1 VTVTEDQDA
10 SRSPARAQF
19 GGGQQHLPPNRQSNR
34 GASKLEFALS
44 PAESIVNNFLIVTF
58 CPTLFYDCL
67 LDRTHPHASPIE
79 RPRKPLCY
87 YRSVMQTGIIGL
99 PQVGKT
105 SLFRILTRARVDTRS
120 APNQAHVG
128 IARVPD
134 SRVARLAEVF
144 KPKKVTY
151 AQIEYVDIGGLQKD
165 REKNSASLVPLRE
178 ADALAHVV
186 RLFVNPA
193 VPHEAGS
200 LDAMR
205 DIESVEIELM
215 LYDLEQAAKRIE
227 RVEKDLKKKKDTI
240 LETEL
245 QLLTRCRKALES
257 ETPLRELEFK
267 PEEQKMLTGFMFLT
281 RKPML
286 YVLNL
291 GDEEAS
297 EVDRVIEKH
306 HLEKLAAKP
315 QTAVVPFCGK
325 IEAELAELSDA
336 EAAEMMSAYGLAES
350 GRDRLIQASYRLLGL
365 ISFLTCGEPECRAWT
380 IERGMNA
387 QKAAGAIHSDIEKN
401 FIKAEVVNWEDLLKA
416 GGFPRAKELG
426 QVRLEGKEY
435 IVQEGDVILFRH
447 AG

>member
-1 VTVTEDQDA
+1 
-10 SRSPARAQF
+10 
-19 GGGQQHLPPNRQSNR
+19 
-34 GASKLEFALS
+34 
-44 PAESIVNNFLIVTF
+44 
-58 CPTLFYDCL
+58 
-67 LDRTHPHASPIE
+67 
-79 RPRKPLCY
+79 
-87 YRSVMQTGIIGL
+87 MQTGIIGL

-105 SLFRILTRARVDTRS
+105 SLFRILTRARVDARS

-134 SRVARLAEVF
+134 ARVAKLAEVF
-144 KPKKVTY
+144 KPKKITY
-151 AQIEYVDIGGLQKD
+151 ATIEYVDIGGLQKD

-186 RLFVNPA
+186 RLFENPA

-200 LDAMR
+200 LDALR
-205 DIESVEIELM
+205 DIGNVDLELI
-215 LYDLEQAAKRIE
+215 LTDLEQCAKRIE
-227 RVEKDLKKKKDTI
+227 RVEKDLKKKKETI
-240 LETEL
+240 LETESG
-245 QLLTRCRKALES
+245 LLNRCRLALEG

-267 PEEQKMLTGFMFLT
+267 PEEMKMLTGFMFLT

-297 EVDRVIEKH
+297 EIGHVVEKYK
-306 HLEKLAAKP
+306 LEKLATKP

-325 IEAELAELSDA
+325 IEAELAELDDA
-336 EAAEMMSAYGLAES
+336 EASEMMKAYGLAES

-401 FIKAEVVNWEDLLKA
+401 FIKADVVNWEDLLKA
-416 GGFPRAKELG
+416 GSFAAAREKA

-435 IVQEGDVILFRH
+435 IVQDGDVILFRH
-447 AG
+447 GG

>member
-1 VTVTEDQDA
+1 
-10 SRSPARAQF
+10 
-19 GGGQQHLPPNRQSNR
+19 
-34 GASKLEFALS
+34 
-44 PAESIVNNFLIVTF
+44 
-58 CPTLFYDCL
+58 
-67 LDRTHPHASPIE
+67 
-79 RPRKPLCY
+79 
-87 YRSVMQTGIIGL
+87 MQTGIIGL

-105 SLFRILTRARVDTRS
+105 SLFRILTRARVDARS

-134 SRVARLAEVF
+134 ARLGKLAEVF
-144 KPKKVTY
+144 RPKKVTH
-151 AQIEYVDIGGLQKD
+151 AAIEYVDIGGLQKD

-186 RLFVNPA
+186 RLFENPA
-193 VPHEAGS
+193 VPHGAGA

-205 DIESVEIELM
+205 DIESVDIELM
-215 LYDLEQAAKRIE
+215 LQDLEQAAKRIA
-227 RVEKDLKKKKDTI
+227 RVERDIKKKKEPL
-240 LETEL
+240 LEVEFEL
-245 QLLTRCRKALES
+245 LNRCREALEA

-267 PEEQKMLTGFMFLT
+267 PEEEKMLNGFLFLT

-291 GDEEAS
+291 GDEEAA
-297 EVDRVIEKH
+297 DIEGAVNMH
-306 HLEKLAAKP
+306 HLERLASKP

-325 IEAELAELSDA
+325 IEAELADLDDR
-336 EAAEMMSAYGLAES
+336 EAAEIMRAYGLLES

-380 IERGMNA
+380 IERGMSA
-387 QKAAGAIHSDIEKN
+387 QKAAGAIHSDIERG

-416 GGFPRAKELG
+416 GSFPAARERG

-435 IVQEGDVILFRH
+435 VVQEGDVILFRH
-447 AG
+447 SG

>member
-1 VTVTEDQDA
+1 
-10 SRSPARAQF
+10 
-19 GGGQQHLPPNRQSNR
+19 
-34 GASKLEFALS
+34 
-44 PAESIVNNFLIVTF
+44 
-58 CPTLFYDCL
+58 
-67 LDRTHPHASPIE
+67 
-79 RPRKPLCY
+79 
-87 YRSVMQTGIIGL
+87 MQTGIIGL

-105 SLFRILTRARVDTRS
+105 SLFRILTKAKVEGRG

-134 SRVARLAEVF
+134 ARVAKLAGVF
-144 KPKKVTY
+144 KPKKITY
-151 AQIEYVDIGGLQKD
+151 ATIEYVDIGGLQKD

-186 RLFVNPA
+186 RLFEDPA

-205 DIESVEIELM
+205 DIESVDIELI
-215 LYDLEQAAKRIE
+215 LNDLEQCAKRIE
-227 RVEKDLKKKKDTI
+227 RVEKDLKKKKDTL
-240 LETEL
+240 LEAEL
-245 QLLTRCRKALES
+245 AVLLRCREALEA
-257 ETPLRELEFK
+257 EKPLRELAFK

-291 GDEEAS
+291 GDDEAA
-297 EVDRVIEKH
+297 EIDRVIEKYR
-306 HLEKLAAKP
+306 LEKLAARP
-315 QTAVVPFCGK
+315 HTAVVPFCGK
-325 IEAELAELSDA
+325 IEAELAELDDA
-336 EAAEMMSAYGLAES
+336 EAAEMTRAYGLQES

-387 QKAAGAIHSDIEKN
+387 QKAAGAIHSDIERG

-416 GGFPRAKELG
+416 GSFGVARERA

-435 IVQEGDVILFRH
+435 IVQDGDVILFRH
-447 AG
+447 SG

>member
-1 VTVTEDQDA
+1 
-10 SRSPARAQF
+10 
-19 GGGQQHLPPNRQSNR
+19 
-34 GASKLEFALS
+34 
-44 PAESIVNNFLIVTF
+44 
-58 CPTLFYDCL
+58 
-67 LDRTHPHASPIE
+67 
-79 RPRKPLCY
+79 
-87 YRSVMQTGIIGL
+87 MQTGIIGL

-105 SLFRILTRARVDTRS
+105 SLFRILTRARVEARS

-134 SRVARLAEVF
+134 ARVARLAEAF
-144 KPKKVTY
+144 KPKKITY
-151 AQIEYVDIGGLQKD
+151 ATIEYVDIGGLQKD

-186 RLFVNPA
+186 RLFENPA
-193 VPHEAGS
+193 VPHEGGS
-200 LDAMR
+200 LDALR

-215 LYDLEQAAKRIE
+215 LYDLEQASRRME
-227 RVEKDLKKKKDTI
+227 RVEKDLKKKKETV
-240 LETEL
+240 LELEL
-245 QLLTRCRKALES
+245 ALLVRCRQALES
-257 ETPLRELEFK
+257 EKPLRELEFK
-267 PEEQKMLTGFMFLT
+267 PEELKMLTGFEFLT

-291 GDEEAS
+291 GDEEAH
-297 EVDRVIEKH
+297 EIGGVIGKYR
-306 HLEKLAAKP
+306 LEKLADKP

-325 IEAELAELSDA
+325 IEAELAELDDA
-336 EAAEMMSAYGLAES
+336 EAAEMMKAYGLAES

-401 FIKAEVVNWEDLLKA
+401 FIKADVVNWEDLLAA
-416 GGFPRAKELG
+416 GSFAAARERA

-435 IVQEGDVILFRH
+435 IVQDGDVILFRH
-447 AG
+447 GG

>member
-1 VTVTEDQDA
+1 
-10 SRSPARAQF
+10 
-19 GGGQQHLPPNRQSNR
+19 
-34 GASKLEFALS
+34 
-44 PAESIVNNFLIVTF
+44 
-58 CPTLFYDCL
+58 
-67 LDRTHPHASPIE
+67 
-79 RPRKPLCY
+79 
-87 YRSVMQTGIIGL
+87 MQTGIIGL

-105 SLFRILTRARVDTRS
+105 SLFHILTKARIDAHS

-134 SRVARLAEVF
+134 ARVAKLAEVF

-151 AQIEYVDIGGLQKD
+151 ATIEYVDIGGLQKD

-186 RLFVNPA
+186 RLFENPA

-200 LDAMR
+200 LDAIR

-215 LYDLEQAAKRIE
+215 LNDLEQAAKRIE
-227 RVEKDLKKKKDTI
+227 RVEKDLKKKKDTQ
-240 LETEL
+240 LEAEL
-245 QLLTRCRKALES
+245 HLLTRCRQALEA
-257 ETPLRELEFK
+257 EKPLRELEFK
-267 PEEQKMLTGFMFLT
+267 PDEHKMLHGFKFLT
-281 RKPML
+281 QKPML

-297 EVDRVIEKH
+297 EVDRVVEKH
-306 HLEKLAAKP
+306 HLEKLASKA
-315 QTAVVPFCGK
+315 QTTVVPFCGK
-325 IEAELAELSDA
+325 IEAELADLDEA
-336 EAAEMMSAYGLAES
+336 EAAEMMRAYGLAES

-365 ISFLTCGEPECRAWT
+365 ISFLTCGEPEVRAWT
-380 IERGMNA
+380 IERGTSA
-387 QKAAGAIHSDIEKN
+387 HKAAGAIHSDIERG

-416 GGFPRAKELG
+416 GSLAGARDRG

-447 AG
+447 SG